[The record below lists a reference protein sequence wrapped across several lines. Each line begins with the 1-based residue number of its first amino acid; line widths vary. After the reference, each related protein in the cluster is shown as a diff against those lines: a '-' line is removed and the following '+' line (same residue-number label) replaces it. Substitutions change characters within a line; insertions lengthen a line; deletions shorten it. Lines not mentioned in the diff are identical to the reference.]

1 MLPIVL
7 LLVVSYSIT
16 ISVSY
21 DIRSITKIDEW
32 LDVAERYRQRFS
44 DLLTVSIDNNNTTS
58 TIIVAKDITIITNSN
73 ITTEAS
79 VITYSISNNSNDS
92 S

>member
-7 LLVVSYSIT
+7 LVTVSYSIT

-21 DIRSITKIDEW
+21 YIRSITKIDEW
-32 LDVAERYRQRFS
+32 LDVAERYRQLFS
-44 DLLTVSIDNNNTTS
+44 DLLTVRIDNNNTTS
-58 TIIVAKDITIITNSN
+58 AIIVAKDITIITNSN
-73 ITTEAS
+73 ITTEAF
-79 VITYSISNNSNDS
+79 VITYSSSNSNDS